1 MTMEAKSAQVVVIG
15 AGLTGLTT
23 AFYLTRRGISVH
35 ILEASART
43 GGQIHTYKEND
54 FIYESGPNT
63 GVVSYPEVAELF
75 AALSPHCELETAKE
89 ESKRRLIW
97 KGDRFR
103 ELPSGLLSA
112 VTTPLFTLKDKFRIL
127 GEPFRSKGSNPDE
140 SVAQLAARRLG
151 QSFVDYAVDPF
162 LSGVYAGNPHT
173 LITRYALPKLYNLE
187 QEYGS
192 FIRGTIAKAKI
203 PKTERDL
210 LASKKVFSARQ
221 GLGNLAEALTKAIG
235 SKHITLQADN
245 VTILPHNGKWEI
257 KYNTP
262 HGEHT
267 YHASQVVST
276 IGAYNLPNLLPFI
289 DRKEMASISNL
300 TYAPVIQASVGFKNT
315 GTLRFN
321 AFGGLVPSKEKK
333 KILGILFPSAC
344 FEGRAPE
351 EGALFSFFMGGMK
364 HQDLLQ
370 KNDEELINLIR
381 EELHLMLGFQKEIEP
396 DLLKIFRH
404 HRAIPQYELNS
415 GKRFETIEKLEEQYP
430 GLHIAGN
437 LKGGIGMADRIRQAT
452 QLGLTLAKKE

>member
-1 MTMEAKSAQVVVIG
+1 
-15 AGLTGLTT
+15 
-23 AFYLTRRGISVH
+23 
-35 ILEASART
+35 
-43 GGQIHTYKEND
+43 
-54 FIYESGPNT
+54 
-63 GVVSYPEVAELF
+63 
-75 AALSPHCELETAKE
+75 
-89 ESKRRLIW
+89 
-97 KGDRFR
+97 
-103 ELPSGLLSA
+103 
-112 VTTPLFTLKDKFRIL
+112 
-127 GEPFRSKGSNPDE
+127 
-140 SVAQLAARRLG
+140 
-151 QSFVDYAVDPF
+151 
-162 LSGVYAGNPHT
+162 
-173 LITRYALPKLYNLE
+173 
-187 QEYGS
+187 
-192 FIRGTIAKAKI
+192 
-203 PKTERDL
+203 
-210 LASKKVFSARQ
+210 
-221 GLGNLAEALTKAIG
+221 
-235 SKHITLQADN
+235 
-245 VTILPHNGKWEI
+245 
-257 KYNTP
+257 
-262 HGEHT
+262 
-267 YHASQVVST
+267 
-276 IGAYNLPNLLPFI
+276 
-289 DRKEMASISNL
+289 MASISNL

-415 GKRFETIEKLEEQYP
+415 GKRFETIEKLEKQYP